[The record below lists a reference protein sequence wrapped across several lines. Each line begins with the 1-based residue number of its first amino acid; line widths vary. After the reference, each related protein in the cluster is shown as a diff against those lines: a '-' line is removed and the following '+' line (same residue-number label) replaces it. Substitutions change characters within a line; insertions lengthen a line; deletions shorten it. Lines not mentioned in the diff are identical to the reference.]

1 MSREA
6 ELAHEQGVEAGLTI
20 ALDILDG
27 LAEVMLDRGREP
39 GRRPNYARRI
49 RIKAYQV
56 AAKRVQTQLTRQ
68 RRRVAKLEMP
78 EDQLKD
84 EQKLRADLD
93 DLAL

>member
-1 MSREA
+1 MDREA
-6 ELAHEQGVEAGLTI
+6 KFAHEQGIEAGLTI
-20 ALDILDG
+20 ALDVLQK
-27 LAEVMLDRGREP
+27 LAEVMVEREGEP
-39 GRRPNYARRI
+39 GRRPNYARRV

-68 RRRVAKLEMP
+68 RRIVAKLEMP

-84 EQKLRADLD
+84 EQRLRAELD